1 MSNED
6 KIIKIQTPV
15 NPVSQ
20 AEVVT
25 PAVSVSNPDVS
36 GQIRPTHTEV
46 AVPEPLQ
53 GFMQQNPVAKLP
65 DASNM
70 QPTPPNF
77 GSIKGD
83 LKLPIPVADVEQL
96 SRGSAQSGRTG
107 LATVEK
113 RQLDRA
119 A

>member
-6 KIIKIQTPV
+6 KIVQIQTPV

-20 AEVVT
+20 PEVVT
-25 PAVSVSNPDVS
+25 PTVSVPNPDFS

-65 DASNM
+65 DDPNM

-83 LKLPIPVADVEQL
+83 FKLPIPIADVEQF

-113 RQLDRA
+113 RELDKA